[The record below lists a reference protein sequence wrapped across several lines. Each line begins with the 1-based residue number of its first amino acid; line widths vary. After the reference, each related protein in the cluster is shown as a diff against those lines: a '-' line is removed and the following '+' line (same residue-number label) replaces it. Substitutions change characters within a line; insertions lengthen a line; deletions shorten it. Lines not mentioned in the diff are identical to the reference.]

1 MSRKLLFALLIV
13 TLFLAA
19 CGPSVT
25 ATPAPAATQPPATEQ
40 PTAILQ
46 PTVAPIVLTD
56 GLGRTVTLTGPAQR
70 VVSLAPSNTE
80 ILFAVG
86 AGAQVVGRDE
96 SSDYPAEAA
105 ALPTVGGW
113 SGFSAEAIVALQPDL
128 VLGMAGDF
136 NSPELAASL
145 EQLGLTVYYL
155 PNPATLEEVYA
166 AIETVGALTGHTSEA
181 AALVESLERRVAA
194 VDEKIMPLSYRPLV
208 FFELDATDP
217 SKPFTSGP
225 GTFID
230 LLIDR
235 AGGINIGSQLQGAW
249 AQISIEELLVTNP
262 NVIVLG
268 DSRYGETL
276 EKVARRVGWDTLK
289 AVQDGKV
296 YPIDDNL
303 FVRPGPRLVDGLEA
317 LAKLLHPEL
326 FK

>member
-1 MSRKLLFALLIV
+1 MSRKMLFALLIV

-40 PTAILQ
+40 PAAILQ
-46 PTVAPIVLTD
+46 PTAAPIVLTD
-56 GLGRTVTLTGPAQR
+56 GLGRTVTLSGPAQR

-113 SGFSAEAIVALQPDL
+113 SGFSSEVIVALQPDL
-128 VLGMAGDF
+128 VLGIAGDF

-145 EQLGLTVYYL
+145 EQLGLAVYYL

-181 AALVESLERRVAA
+181 AALVASLESRVAA

-268 DSRYGETL
+268 DSRYGETS
-276 EKVARRVGWDTLK
+276 EKVARRVGWDALK

-326 FK
+326 FE